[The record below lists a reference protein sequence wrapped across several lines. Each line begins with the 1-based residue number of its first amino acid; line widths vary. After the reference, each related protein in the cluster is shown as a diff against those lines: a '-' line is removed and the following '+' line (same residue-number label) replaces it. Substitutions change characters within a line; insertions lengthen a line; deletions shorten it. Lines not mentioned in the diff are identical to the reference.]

1 MRTGDSCCFHCWVDD
16 GLGAATA
23 TVLPPP
29 HILQPPHRREVVF
42 NILCGL
48 DHWVFFI
55 CFIVIWILVILLWR
69 QWLILLPVKLENE
82 LLTTGLEEEASHQSQ
97 YTVGAWLLVASIKCA
112 ATKLHLF
119 SLFENKNW
127 CCDRKIENKVSCQSL
142 TCRHFNCADHLNF

>member
-29 HILQPPHRREVVF
+29 HILQPPQEGGRIQHSLWLRSWM
-42 NILCGL
+42 
-48 DHWVFFI
+48 WVFFI

-119 SLFENKNW
+119 HYLRTKIDAVTERLRTRSLVTVW
-127 CCDRKIENKVSCQSL
+127 LVDTLIVQII
-142 TCRHFNCADHLNF
+142 